1 MRTDILS
8 FVLASENR
16 KEIVKALFEYPKRQ
30 WSCSALEELTKM
42 PHATVYRTLSGLKDF
57 GILKSA
63 KINKKDIIYE
73 LVSSPLA
80 KELERAVNIGKIT
93 SKKIAQNF
101 ANRIKSKSIHSV
113 ILYGSAAKGTSKL
126 ESDIDILVILG
137 KKNKNLE
144 GKILNIAAQM
154 SSKANKT
161 ISAVVMN
168 INQMRKEKGTSFI
181 KSVMEDMEILY
192 GKEPFWASQ
201 IMAGRRKICR

>member
-1 MRTDILS
+1 MRTDVLS
-8 FVLASENR
+8 FALGSEKR
-16 KEIVKALFEYPKRQ
+16 KKIARTLLEYPKRQ

-93 SKKIAQNF
+93 SKKIAKNF
-101 ANRIKSKSIHSV
+101 TNRIKSKNVHSV
-113 ILYGSAAKGTSKL
+113 ILYGSAAKGTSKP
-126 ESDIDILVILG
+126 ESDIDILVVLG
-137 KKNKNLE
+137 KKNRILE
-144 GKILNIAAQM
+144 EEILDIAAQM

-161 ISAVVMN
+161 ISAVVMDV
-168 INQMRKEKGTSFI
+168 NQMHKEKGTSFI
-181 KSVMEDMEILY
+181 KSVMENMEILY
-192 GKEPFWASQ
+192 GKEPF
-201 IMAGRRKICR
+201 